1 MTNYN
6 ETYENVRSI
15 VDTLNRRIDE
25 LSLRI
30 LNGESFTTYEIQE
43 TIYRTNLIMS
53 QMLRMQPNSQLQTHR
68 LFEEFEEFEEGPR
81 RPLTIIDLTVDDDEI
96 NNQPNN

>member
-30 LNGESFTTYEIQE
+30 LNGESFTADEIQE

-53 QMLRMQPNSQLQTHR
+53 QMLRMQPNSQNQTHR
-68 LFEEFEEFEEGPR
+68 LFEEFEEGPR